1 MSKTKTYIL
10 IVNLNDEQD
19 ATDCMESLIGNEYV
33 SAVISDDFKV
43 VKKDSLLDPDAIP
56 NVLGKIKSEELSLFL
71 RRLNLLPNH
80 NGFHYLLT
88 AIAYQL
94 SNPDQ
99 PVYITKSVYP
109 YVAKKY
115 NSTPSRIERCMRT
128 AITHFWESD
137 GRAKFETIAGFPV
150 ERKPTNS
157 EFISLSAEYIRLHR
171 DQFYK

>member
-157 EFISLSAEYIRLHR
+157 EFIALISDKIRL
-171 DQFYK
+171 DYKRIS

>member
-1 MSKTKTYIL
+1 MPNIRPSSDLRNSYNEISEFCHKY
-10 IVNLNDEQD
+10 DE
-19 ATDCMESLIGNEYV
+19 
-33 SAVISDDFKV
+33 
-43 VKKDSLLDPDAIP
+43 
-56 NVLGKIKSEELSLFL
+56 
-71 RRLNLLPNH
+71 
-80 NGFHYLLT
+80 
-88 AIAYQL
+88 
-94 SNPDQ
+94 